1 MKQGLNLSIGDLPE
15 GSVIGTSSVR
25 RRAQLISKFPHLKFA
40 VAPCAALAFVRAVCS
55 ELRSLC

>member
-25 RRAQLISKFPHLKFA
+25 RRAQLISKFPHLKF
-40 VAPCAALAFVRAVCS
+40 CDVRGN
-55 ELRSLC
+55 LNTRY